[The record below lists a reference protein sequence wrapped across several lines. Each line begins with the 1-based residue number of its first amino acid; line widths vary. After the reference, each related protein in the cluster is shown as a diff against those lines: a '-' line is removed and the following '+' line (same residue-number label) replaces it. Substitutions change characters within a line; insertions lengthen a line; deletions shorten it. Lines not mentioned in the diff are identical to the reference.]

1 MSETRSSY
9 RLAIVGW
16 PVGSSLSPQLW
27 ETMGVRRGLEIEYQ
41 RWPVE
46 PEDSEAWEA
55 IWESDLD
62 AFNVTA
68 PYKEAAA
75 LRCDRLSPAAERI
88 ESVNTVVRGSG
99 SWRGET
105 TDGYGFLRGLEEADV
120 PVTGQRIVLLGTGG
134 AGRAVAR
141 AATDSDARVTFVT
154 RAPERLVIGCE
165 DCDCVG
171 WDALDLLELPTIVVN
186 ATPLGRQFGDEPPI
200 PYRAW
205 FPSAAAVDLNYD
217 PPLTRFLELAANEG
231 ARAINGV
238 GTLVH
243 QAALAAALLIDDDP
257 RAAAVY
263 ANDFRTAAC
272 KERASRC

>member
-1 MSETRSSY
+1 MSEAKSSY

-16 PVGSSLSPQLW
+16 PVRSSLSPQLW
-27 ETMGVRRGLEIEYQ
+27 ETMGERRSLEIEYQ

-46 PEDSEAWEA
+46 PGDKAAWEA
-55 IWESDLD
+55 VWESDLD

-75 LRCDRLSPAAERI
+75 ASCDRLSAAAERI
-88 ESVNTVVRGSG
+88 ASVNTVIRKSG
-99 SWRGET
+99 GWRGET
-105 TDGYGFLRGLEEADV
+105 TDGYGFLRSLEEADV
-120 PVTGQRIVLLGTGG
+120 PVAGQRIALLGTGG

-141 AATDSDARVTFVT
+141 AATDSDARVTFVS
-154 RAPERLVIGCE
+154 RAPERVVIGCE

-171 WDALDLLELPTIVVN
+171 WDALDLLELPTLVVN

-217 PPLTRFLELAANEG
+217 PSVTRFLELAANEG

-243 QAALAAALLIDDDP
+243 QAALAAALLIDADP

-263 ANDFRTAAC
+263 ANDFQTAAHE
-272 KERASRC
+272 ERASRC